1 MNKFFKMFLIVCVLL
16 SSAVA
21 IFAQDE
27 MGDDM
32 DLGVDEEIAV
42 DAGDDS
48 DDDSDMLLE
57 DNSEPAME
65 EVPEIDMPAD
75 YQKGD
80 SVELSGMI
88 SVTLP
93 DTEKGEKYSTIILQV
108 GEDSYKLL
116 PSENKDAFKGLE
128 DASGKSITVKGTYLP
143 ADEAHP
149 LAAVKVSEWSE

>member
-48 DDDSDMLLE
+48 D
-57 DNSEPAME
+57 
-65 EVPEIDMPAD
+65 
-75 YQKGD
+75 
-80 SVELSGMI
+80 
-88 SVTLP
+88 
-93 DTEKGEKYSTIILQV
+93 
-108 GEDSYKLL
+108 
-116 PSENKDAFKGLE
+116 
-128 DASGKSITVKGTYLP
+128 
-143 ADEAHP
+143 
-149 LAAVKVSEWSE
+149 